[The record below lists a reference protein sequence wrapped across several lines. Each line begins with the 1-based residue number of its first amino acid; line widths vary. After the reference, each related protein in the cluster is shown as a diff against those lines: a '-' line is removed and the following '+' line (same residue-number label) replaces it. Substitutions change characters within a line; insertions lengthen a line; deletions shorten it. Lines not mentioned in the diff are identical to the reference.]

1 MVRLAVFPVVFG
13 ASFVALT
20 IAFYNFKKFY
30 PELEETKRQKA
41 WESHYQALEFKAK
54 VAEGVQ
60 RERAKL
66 KEEEK
71 AKNSK
76 NS

>member
-13 ASFVALT
+13 VSFVALAV
-20 IAFYNFKKFY
+20 AFFNRMRFF
-30 PELEETKRQKA
+30 PGLEETKYKKA

-60 RERAKL
+60 RERAKT
-66 KEEEK
+66 KGEVEG
-71 AKNSK
+71 N
-76 NS
+76 N